1 MISYFQH
8 AFPAPVI
15 AVILAS
21 MLLLS
26 KSPRFK
32 YPVIAL
38 SLVISARYIMWR
50 GLFSLNPADY
60 FAIAISLTLLL
71 SEFYGFLQNILFYYQ
86 SARATERVSPP
97 LDGDYPAVDIFIT
110 IMNEP
115 KEILLRTVIGCKAQD
130 YPEDR
135 RTVYVLDDGRRDEI
149 KELSARLGV
158 SYIARETNEDAK
170 ASNLNN
176 AIGVTNGEF
185 IAVFDCDH
193 IPVRSFLKETVGF
206 STTRRSR

>member
-1 MISYFQH
+1 MISYFQQ

-32 YPVIAL
+32 FPVIAL
-38 SLVISARYIMWR
+38 SLVISVRYILWR
-50 GLFSLNPADY
+50 GFFTLNTADY
-60 FAIAISLTLLL
+60 FAIAVSATLLV

-86 SARATERVSPP
+86 SARPTERVSPP
-97 LDGDYPAVDIFIT
+97 LDGEYPAVDIFIT

-115 KEILLRTVIGCKAQD
+115 EEILLRTVIGCKAQD

-149 KELSARLGV
+149 KELSARLKV
-158 SYIARETNEDAK
+158 RYITRETNEDRK
-170 ASNLNN
+170 S
-176 AIGVTNGEF
+176 V
-185 IAVFDCDH
+185 V
-193 IPVRSFLKETVGF
+193 
-206 STTRRSR
+206 